1 MGKPDG
7 FLTTPRKN
15 PTRRPVAL
23 RLLDWNEVYEP
34 QSEDEV
40 REQAGRCMDCGIP
53 FCHQGCPLGNLIP
66 EWNDLVYRGR
76 FPSAI
81 ERLHATNNFPEFTG
95 RLCPAPCESACVVA
109 ISAEPVSIE
118 RTEYEIAERAWSSE
132 LIQPLLPAFTT
143 GKSVAIVGSGPAG
156 LAAAQ
161 QLRRAGHDVTVFER
175 NDAIGGLLRFGIPE
189 FKMEKSVL
197 DRRIAQLAAEG
208 VRFETGV
215 NVGVSGD
222 VTLESLR
229 SDYSAVVI
237 AIGSTRPRDIPVP
250 GREGRGILPAMEYL
264 TPANR
269 EAIGGHA
276 TPISAHGR
284 HVVILGGG
292 DTGADCLGTAHRQ
305 GAASVTQLELLPQ
318 PPLERPSAAPWP
330 TMPLLYKVTSAHEEG
345 GDRRYALRTREFRVN
360 SDGNVTALVAD
371 QLDYAVDGAPLVL
384 GEIVIETDLV
394 LIAAGFTGPEVGD
407 LPEIPTGERG
417 TIAVDGEWQCVP
429 SNSTLAPVFAAGD
442 SVRGQSLIVWA
453 IAEGRS
459 VAAAVHSYLTPDLT
473 SLPRPVEPYAGS
485 WTVPS
490 R

>member
-7 FLTTPRKN
+7 FLTTSRHN
-15 PTRRPVAL
+15 ATRRPVAVRL
-23 RLLDWNEVYEP
+23 RDWKEVYEP
-34 QSEDEV
+34 QSDEEV

-76 FPSAI
+76 FASAI

-109 ISAEPVSIE
+109 IADDPVAIE
-118 RTEYEIAERAWSSE
+118 RTEYEIAEHAWSMN
-132 LIQPLLPAFTT
+132 LIRPVQPVHAS

-161 QLRRAGHDVTVFER
+161 QLRRAGHEVTVFER
-175 NDAIGGLLRFGIPE
+175 NEAVGGLLRFGIPE

-197 DRRIAQLAAEG
+197 ERRVSQLVAEG

-215 NVGVSGD
+215 NVGNQGE

-229 SDYSAVVI
+229 QEFDAVVL
-237 AIGSTRPRDIPVP
+237 AVGSTRPRDLDVP
-250 GREGRGILPAMEYL
+250 GRNAHGVHFAMDYL

-269 EAIGGHA
+269 EAVGGA
-276 TPISAHGR
+276 PTQISAAGKR
-284 HVVILGGG
+284 VAILGGG

-305 GAASVTQLELLPQ
+305 GAASVVQLELLPQ
-318 PPLERPSAAPWP
+318 PPATRPASAPWP

-345 GDRRYALRTREFRVN
+345 GERRYALRTREFRVDE
-360 SDGNVTALVAD
+360 DGRVVALIAD
-371 QLDYAVDGAPLVL
+371 QLDYTEH
-384 GEIVIETDLV
+384 GETTVTGDVVIEADLV
-394 LIAAGFTGPEVGD
+394 LIAAGFVGPEVTS
-407 LPEIPTGERG
+407 LTTVPTTSRA
-417 TIAVDGEWQCVP
+417 TIAVDAGWNCLPASDV
-429 SNSTLAPVFAAGD
+429 LAPVFAAGD
-442 SVRGQSLIVWA
+442 AVRGQSLIVWA

-459 VAAAVHSYLTPDLT
+459 VASAVHAYLSPD
-473 SLPRPVEPYAGS
+473 SVRLPHPVEPYSSS
-485 WTVPS
+485 WLPQI